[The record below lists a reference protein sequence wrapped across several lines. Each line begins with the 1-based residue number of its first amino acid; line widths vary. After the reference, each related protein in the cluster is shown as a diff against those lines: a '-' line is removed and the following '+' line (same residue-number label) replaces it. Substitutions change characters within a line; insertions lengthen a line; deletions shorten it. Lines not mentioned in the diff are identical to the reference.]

1 MKAWWEEN
9 EVQLEKQQQYETELI
24 AFCKTQK
31 EQDVLKVD
39 FLRPLDNLLRKKSE
53 NRTGQGI
60 IPIRSG
66 YFFHPLYAFQ
76 QIAGKRKLPRLQ
88 AYFRKPSKLLV

>member
-53 NRTGQGI
+53 NRTGRGLSLSGPVI
-60 IPIRSG
+60 FSSTLCFFSRLRASESYTAKRSRN
-66 YFFHPLYAFQ
+66 L
-76 QIAGKRKLPRLQ
+76 
-88 AYFRKPSKLLV
+88 

>member
-60 IPIRSG
+60 IPIWSG
-66 YFFHPLYAFQ
+66 YFFHPLCAFSADCGQ
-76 QIAGKRKLPRLQ
+76 AKATRLNDQGTYKRR
-88 AYFRKPSKLLV
+88 Y

>member
-39 FLRPLDNLLRKKSE
+39 FLRPLDNLLRKKVK
-53 NRTGQGI
+53 TGQG
-60 IPIRSG
+60 RGLSLSG
-66 YFFHPLYAFQ
+66 PVIFFIHFVLFQ
-76 QIAGKRKLPRLQ
+76 QIAGKRKLHG
-88 AYFRKPSKLLV
+88 